1 MFLNFFDELTLC
13 VDEKDKNE
21 NKEQT
26 MLKIYDSANYMLNFK
41 HADELE
47 NRNAE
52 EMLHCDFTL

>member
-1 MFLNFFDELTLC
+1 MSSHFVC